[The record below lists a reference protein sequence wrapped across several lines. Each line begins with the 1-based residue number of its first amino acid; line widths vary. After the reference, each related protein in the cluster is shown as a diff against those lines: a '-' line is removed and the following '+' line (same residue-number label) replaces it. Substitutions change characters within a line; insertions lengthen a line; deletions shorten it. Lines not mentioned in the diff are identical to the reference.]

1 MATTIISG
9 QSSNGATLLYTAPSP
24 TRIVILY
31 MEGVRT
37 GASAGQ
43 VALYWG
49 PSANLLAQTT
59 TLCRAFGRNIAYQ
72 IHYDPDDFGATQI
85 AVFGENFVPTNT
97 ESSTAEDTWIDALP
111 TELFLNTNDQ
121 FYALCGPYNCVA
133 IPEEG

>member
-24 TRIVILY
+24 TRIVIMY

-49 PSANLLAQTT
+49 PSANLIAQTT

-72 IHYDPDDFGATQI
+72 VHYDPDDFGAVSI
-85 AVFGENFVPTNT
+85 NVDGKNFVPTNT
-97 ESSTAEDTWIDALP
+97 QASNAEDTYIEALP
-111 TELFLNTNDQ
+111 TELFLNTSDQ

-133 IPEEG
+133 IPEDG

>member
-9 QSSNGATLLYTAPSP
+9 TSSNGSTLLYTAPSP

-43 VALYWG
+43 VGLYWG
-49 PSANLLAQTT
+49 PSGNLIAQTT
-59 TLCRAFGRNIAYQ
+59 TFCRAFGRNIAYQ
-72 IHYDPDDFGATQI
+72 VHYDPDDFG
-85 AVFGENFVPTNT
+85 VVSVNVDGKNFVPTNT
-97 ESSTAEDTWIDALP
+97 QSSTAEDTYIEALP

-121 FYALCGPYNCVA
+121 FYALCGPYNCIA
-133 IPEEG
+133 IPEDG